1 MATYEQLKVKYYHP
15 CCYKK
20 FSLRHPRYDVSAT
33 LRSLSEQPFDF
44 RVHYDGHRDTGNT
57 TRRFKS
63 PKMEALPAGRG
74 KNNQLQK

>member
-33 LRSLSEQPFDF
+33 LRSLSEQPFGF
-44 RVHYDGHRDTGNT
+44 TMHYNGHRESTYVMVN
-57 TRRFKS
+57 RCKNVA
-63 PKMEALPAGRG
+63 KCQGR
-74 KNNQLQK
+74 